1 MERRGGSGAAAAPP
15 ARLTS
20 GSDAA
25 RLSMQVAEGGDRRF
39 AEEVTRW
46 LSPEGGVQEGVQE
59 GRSGRAAVPVAAKMA
74 AAEAEAEEEAA
85 EAEAAVAAAAA
96 AAAVAAAQEG
106 EGAEAEAEALVA
118 A

>member
-1 MERRGGSGAAAAPP
+1 MERRGGSGAAAAPL

-25 RLSMQVAEGGDRRF
+25 RLSMQVADGGDRRF

-46 LSPEGGVQEGVQE
+46 LSPEEGVQE